1 MNIYMIMAAA
11 VLFLA
16 LLMRGDL
23 PQNRR
28 YIIWACILMFI
39 VYGLRDAYSVG
50 NDSATSYLHQF
61 ENLKNTS
68 WTQLREGVDLNDNIF
83 WRLFA
88 KLGHTIFNG
97 DYQLFVATISA
108 FVVTVFGRFIYRY
121 SVNPVQ
127 SFVYYWGLWFYT
139 FNFSALKQSI
149 AMTFLL
155 LAFDSIMDRKVIKF
169 LIIVSVAALFHFP
182 AIVFLPAFWLVK
194 LNPRREFLFVLAAAI
209 VSVFLWRDQILNFM
223 LQFYYEG
230 REFVGEDR
238 FFTGKVIVMLM
249 LVLAAFVLRPPS
261 KYNRAYSASML
272 FVAVATVLQ
281 LFSVY
286 NNVFERLADY
296 YFQFSVI
303 FVPFIL
309 EQRNIEEEDRS
320 ILITVAPYVL
330 GVLCLMRFNDIVTR
344 KSSYLMPY
352 RFFFQTEYIK
362 EAMSNVSLLINLRWF

>member
-155 LAFDSIMDRKVIKF
+155 LAFDSIMD
-169 LIIVSVAALFHFP
+169 L
-182 AIVFLPAFWLVK
+182 
-194 LNPRREFLFVLAAAI
+194 
-209 VSVFLWRDQILNFM
+209 
-223 LQFYYEG
+223 
-230 REFVGEDR
+230 
-238 FFTGKVIVMLM
+238 
-249 LVLAAFVLRPPS
+249 
-261 KYNRAYSASML
+261 
-272 FVAVATVLQ
+272 
-281 LFSVY
+281 
-286 NNVFERLADY
+286 
-296 YFQFSVI
+296 
-303 FVPFIL
+303 
-309 EQRNIEEEDRS
+309 
-320 ILITVAPYVL
+320 
-330 GVLCLMRFNDIVTR
+330 
-344 KSSYLMPY
+344 
-352 RFFFQTEYIK
+352 
-362 EAMSNVSLLINLRWF
+362 